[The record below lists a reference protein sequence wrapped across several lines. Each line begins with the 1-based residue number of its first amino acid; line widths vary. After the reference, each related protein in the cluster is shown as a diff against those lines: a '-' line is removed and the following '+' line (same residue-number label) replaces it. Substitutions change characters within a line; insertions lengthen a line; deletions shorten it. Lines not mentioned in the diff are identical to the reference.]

1 MNNKLYII
9 RKKNQ
14 EQYWQCNS
22 KHGAGWS
29 PRYPK
34 QMFNSEE
41 MLQELQR
48 LIEHGWFCDLTI
60 MEL

>member
-1 MNNKLYII
+1 MNNKLYVI

-14 EQYWQCNS
+14 EQYWQCS
-22 KHGAGWS
+22 TKHGAGWI

-34 QMFNSEE
+34 QMFNSDE

-48 LIEHGWFCDLTI
+48 LIEYGWFCDLTI